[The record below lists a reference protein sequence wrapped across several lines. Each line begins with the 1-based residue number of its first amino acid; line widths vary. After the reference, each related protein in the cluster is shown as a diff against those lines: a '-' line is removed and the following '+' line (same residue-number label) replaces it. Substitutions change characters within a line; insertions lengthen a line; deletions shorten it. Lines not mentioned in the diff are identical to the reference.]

1 MTTHSNTSQ
10 GLTNSYNRAKFA
22 RRALV
27 AAITTVSLSA
37 YADQSITAMSVTQ
50 PDVAT
55 TQLRLD
61 FDGLPVTPEAY
72 QLDNPP
78 RLVLDFKNIENG
90 LPNRQNTMNQGV
102 ISNVTTLSGDETT
115 RLIVGLNDVAN
126 PSVNTQCAG
135 DAVVVKTVDPNAT
148 RCVRDLVSDRY
159 LPLGAS
165 LADDPDHRPS

>member
-1 MTTHSNTSQ
+1 MTTHSNTSP

-78 RLVLDFKNIENG
+78 RLVL
-90 LPNRQNTMNQGV
+90 
-102 ISNVTTLSGDETT
+102 TLRILKMGS
-115 RLIVGLNDVAN
+115 LIVKHHE
-126 PSVNTQCAG
+126 S
-135 DAVVVKTVDPNAT
+135 
-148 RCVRDLVSDRY
+148 RC
-159 LPLGAS
+159 
-165 LADDPDHRPS
+165 H